1 MDNNDF
7 MEYSPFSNGFSM
19 LNTYAE
25 DLSKKEYVTNPAIAR
40 EEEIKKLIL
49 FGIHTAILS
58 WLATNKPDSICT
70 SKESLG

>member
-25 DLSKKEYVTNPAIAR
+25 DLSKKNML
-40 EEEIKKLIL
+40 LIL
-49 FGIHTAILS
+49 RLQEMR
-58 WLATNKPDSICT
+58 K
-70 SKESLG
+70 

>member
-7 MEYSPFSNGFSM
+7 MEYNPSPFSNGFSM

-40 EEEIKKLIL
+40 EEEIKK
-49 FGIHTAILS
+49 FD
-58 WLATNKPDSICT
+58 K
-70 SKESLG
+70 